1 MKIDIMD
8 SWVMPFISGR
18 ELMNLFGK
26 RKAIKIE
33 CAFFVIKTND
43 LFFKFGSFF
52 FCQKLYLVLIYAD

>member
-1 MKIDIMD
+1 MD

-52 FCQKLYLVLIYAD
+52 FVKNFIWFLYMLINMQ